1 MHLTLALRGWA
12 ALCYIS
18 LIAVALPGGPRNG
31 CYLHPDKSQ
40 TSHTCPVHG
49 HPTPCQVSVAGGPA
63 LARNS
68 FQRRVALCVAL
79 SVLPSAVSPRN
90 WRSHSESAQSQT
102 LKFGGSPETSPS
114 EALQSPKF
122 FLCVGAMFLLKMWR
136 KCAVLSLFGWGAR

>member
-49 HPTPCQVSVAGGPA
+49 HPTPCQVSVADGPI
-63 LARNS
+63 LGRNC
-68 FQRRVALCVAL
+68 FQRRVALCGRPVRFALGRFASQLEVSLGKCTVAN
-79 SVLPSAVSPRN
+79 SKIRWQPRN
-90 WRSHSESAQSQT
+90 IPI
-102 LKFGGSPETSPS
+102 GSCKVPS
-114 EALQSPKF
+114 F
-122 FLCVGAMFLLKMWR
+122 FY
-136 KCAVLSLFGWGAR
+136 VLVPCFY